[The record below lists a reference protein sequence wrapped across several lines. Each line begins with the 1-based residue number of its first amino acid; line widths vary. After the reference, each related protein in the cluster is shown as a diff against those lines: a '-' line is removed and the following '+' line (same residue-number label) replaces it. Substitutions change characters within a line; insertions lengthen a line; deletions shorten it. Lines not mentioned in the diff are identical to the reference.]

1 MEELRSTEILD
12 REIREDARRKA
23 EKALSASEAECAM
36 ISSDYASKL
45 DADRA
50 AKKAEYA
57 EALAAY
63 ERDVAAAIPLEKER
77 RLVSFIDAEVRS
89 ALDARLADLGP
100 SGRLSLYGRLL
111 SRYSPRFNG
120 ARVRVY
126 ARGFDP
132 DQARAAVGRAFGPE
146 RVASSESLDPERA
159 AREGCS
165 DGLIV
170 EAEDGSV
177 SCRASL
183 EEIRNE
189 ILDSRRQELAEALFG
204 GRLPE

>member
-1 MEELRSTEILD
+1 MEELRSTDILD

-23 EKALSASEAECAM
+23 ERALSASEAECAK
-36 ISSDYASKL
+36 IASDFASRL
-45 DADRA
+45 EADKA
-50 AKKAEYA
+50 AKRTEYA

-77 RLVSFIDAEVRS
+77 RLVSFIDSEVRS
-89 ALDARLADLGP
+89 ALNARLADLGP

-111 SRYSPRFNG
+111 SRYSPRFQG
-120 ARVRVY
+120 ARVRVF
-126 ARGFDP
+126 ASGFAP
-132 DQARAAVGRAFGPE
+132 AEAQAVAARAFGPD
-146 RVASSESLDPERA
+146 RVISSEPLDPERA
-159 AREGCS
+159 ARAGCS

-177 SCRASL
+177 SCRASI
-183 EEIRNE
+183 EEIRDT